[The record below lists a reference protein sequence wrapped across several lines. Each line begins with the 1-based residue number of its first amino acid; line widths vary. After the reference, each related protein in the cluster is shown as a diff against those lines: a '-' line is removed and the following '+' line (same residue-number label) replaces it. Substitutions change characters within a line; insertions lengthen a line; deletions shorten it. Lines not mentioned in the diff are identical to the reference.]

1 MSEIKPIRPDE
12 VKPKKPVIP
21 DFVVEAFNE
30 LIQDKWDERRGR
42 AIVKQE
48 EAVQKI
54 LEKAPQNEENPFK
67 RSDIFENHYL
77 DVEDLYREYGWVV
90 KYTKQK
96 YYETKE
102 DHFFTFSK
110 KEEED

>member
-30 LIQDKWDERRGR
+30 LIKDKWNERIGR

-54 LEKAPQNEENPFK
+54 LEKVPQNEENPFK
-67 RSDIFENHYL
+67 RSDIFKNHYL
-77 DVEDLYREYGWVV
+77 DVEDLYRECGWVV
-90 KYTKQK
+90 KYTKRK
-96 YYETKE
+96 YYEKE
-102 DHFFTFSK
+102 DHFFTFSE